1 MRSVTVEKGFYTCVR
16 CGDHMLTAVVT
27 DDSGRLLLHLEPLY
41 CPECADKKERQDAW
55 RRLAEL
61 KRRHS

>member
-1 MRSVTVEKGFYTCVR
+1 
-16 CGDHMLTAVVT
+16 MLTAVVT
-27 DDSGRLLLHLEPLY
+27 ERGGRQVLHLEPLY

-61 KRRHS
+61 KRRHG